1 MENLKAILKENFQKE
16 KRNNITFLTG
26 AGLSAASGIPTYR
39 STDGIWVKGTKYH
52 KPEEFGTF
60 KYFSKNQEEVWQFNL
75 FRKGMFEKAQPNE
88 SHKLLVQIEELI
100 PEYFS
105 IITQNI
111 DGLHHRAGN
120 SDTKIFEIHGN
131 MRSVRCSLECSKSV
145 YPYPNNIA
153 LERIDEELTD
163 DIWEALECPKCG
175 GLLRPNILWF
185 DEYYNE
191 RLYKIDST
199 MRIAKNTG
207 ILVVIGTSGAT
218 TLPLEL
224 VKQTLK
230 YGGYVLDINLENNNI
245 TRLIEGKKR
254 AIPFR
259 TTSDEFLSEFHQI
272 LAQNNINKLSNTN

>member
-1 MENLKAILKENFQKE
+1 MEKLKEIIQENFHKE

-60 KYFSKNQEEVWQFNL
+60 SYFSKNQEEVWQFNL
-75 FRKGMFEKAQPNE
+75 FRKGMFQKAQPND
-88 SHKLLVQIEELI
+88 SHKLLAKIEKLI
-100 PEYFS
+100 PEEFS

-111 DGLHHRAGN
+111 DGLHQRGGN
-120 SDTKIFEIHGN
+120 SGNKVFEIHGN
-131 MRSVRCSLECSKSV
+131 MRTVRCSLECSKAV
-145 YPYPNNIA
+145 YLYPKDITID
-153 LERIDEELTD
+153 RIDQDLTD
-163 DIWEALECPKCG
+163 DIWDKLECPKCG
-175 GLLRPNILWF
+175 AVMRPNILWF

-191 RLYKIDST
+191 RLYKVDST

-207 ILVVIGTSGAT
+207 ILIVIGTSGAT

-230 YGGYVLDINLENNNI
+230 YGGYVLDVNLEDNNI
-245 TRLIEGKKR
+245 TKLIEGKKR
-254 AIPFR
+254 VVSYR
-259 TTSDEFLSEFHQI
+259 TTSDAFLSEFHNI
-272 LAQNNINKLSNTN
+272 LKELM

>member
-1 MENLKAILKENFQKE
+1 MENLKEILKENFQK
-16 KRNNITFLTG
+16 KLRNKITFLTG

-75 FRKGMFEKAQPNE
+75 FRKGMFENAQPND
-88 SHKLLVQIEELI
+88 SHQLLVDIEQLI
-100 PEYFS
+100 PEDFS

-120 SDTKIFEIHGN
+120 SGTKIFEIHGN
-131 MRSVRCSLECSKSV
+131 MRTVRCSLECSKAV
-145 YPYPNNIA
+145 YLYPKDIS
-153 LERIDEELTD
+153 LDRIDEDLTD
-163 DIWEALECPKCG
+163 EIWEKLECPKCG
-175 GLLRPNILWF
+175 AVLRPNILWF

-191 RLYKIDST
+191 RLYKVDST

-207 ILVVIGTSGAT
+207 VLVVIGTSGAT
-218 TLPLEL
+218 SLPLAL

-230 YGGYVLDINLENNNI
+230 YGGYVLDVNLEDNNI
-245 TRLIEGKKR
+245 TRLMKDKKR
-254 AIPFR
+254 AVPFR
-259 TTSDEFLSEFHQI
+259 MTSNAFLSEFYSI
-272 LAQNNINKLSNTN
+272 LGEHIL

>member
-1 MENLKAILKENFQKE
+1 MENLKEILKENFQKE

-75 FRKGMFEKAQPNE
+75 FRKGMFEKTQPNE

-100 PEYFS
+100 PESFS

-153 LERIDEELTD
+153 LERIDEEFTD
-163 DIWEALECPKCG
+163 EIWEALECPKCG

-254 AIPFR
+254 AISFR

-272 LAQNNINKLSNTN
+272 LAQNNIHKLSNTN

>member
-60 KYFSKNQEEVWQFNL
+60 KYFNKNQEEVWQFNL

-120 SDTKIFEIHGN
+120 SGTKIFEIHGN

-259 TTSDEFLSEFHQI
+259 TTSDEFLSEFYQI

>member
-1 MENLKAILKENFQKE
+1 MKNLKAILKENFQKE

-100 PEYFS
+100 PESFS

-272 LAQNNINKLSNTN
+272 LAQNNIHKLSNTN